1 MNKVW
6 YAPQASKRPPTS
18 EYLLKMK
25 YEQKYNPQRTAC
37 PVLFNSFQRSY
48 PQFHSSLE
56 LEESQD

>member
-6 YAPQASKRPPTS
+6 YVPQTSKRPPNS
-18 EYLLKMK
+18 EYLLKIK

-37 PVLFNSFQRSY
+37 PVVFNSFQISY

-56 LEESQD
+56 LEECQD